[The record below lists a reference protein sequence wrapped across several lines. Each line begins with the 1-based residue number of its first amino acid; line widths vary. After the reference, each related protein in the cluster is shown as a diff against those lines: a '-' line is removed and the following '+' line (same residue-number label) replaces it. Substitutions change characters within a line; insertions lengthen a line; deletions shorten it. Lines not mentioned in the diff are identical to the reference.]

1 MTTPAVLDPREARPL
16 TSREISK
23 VLCGIIGG
31 VAVFNPDTRD
41 EMPMVLEVLKRGGTI
56 EHADA
61 VASKLLAPDRK
72 RPTTTWAAALG
83 ATVCSL
89 RGWCAPADV
98 ETAISW
104 VAENLSKVIPS
115 EPAVSAPN

>member
-1 MTTPAVLDPREARPL
+1 MTTQPTLDPRDARPL

-41 EMPMVLEVLKRGGTI
+41 EMPLVLEVLRRGGTL
-56 EHADA
+56 EQAEA
-61 VASKLLAPDRK
+61 TSSKLLAPGKR

-83 ATVCSL
+83 ATVWSL
-89 RGWCAPADV
+89 RGWCNPRDV
-98 ETAISW
+98 DTAIAW
-104 VAENLSKVIPS
+104 VAENLSMVIP
-115 EPAVSAPN
+115 AQMQYSA